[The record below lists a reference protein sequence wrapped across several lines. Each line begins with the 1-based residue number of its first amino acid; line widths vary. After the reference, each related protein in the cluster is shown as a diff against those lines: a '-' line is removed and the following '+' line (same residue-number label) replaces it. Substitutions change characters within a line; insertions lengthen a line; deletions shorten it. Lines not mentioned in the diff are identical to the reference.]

1 MRRLI
6 CGLLALALAAPGLR
20 AEDKP
25 AKAED
30 YKALQKE
37 FEQAQTKLQEKQKE
51 LIQAFQKAKTPEEKK
66 EIVKKFEAAQKE
78 AGLDKFGGRFLAF
91 AEKNPKSP
99 DAYDALF
106 HTLRLSGGPMGPSGL
121 WGKAIAALQKDHVKH
136 ENMAKLARMLGS
148 LKDEATLKL
157 LKAIVEKNPDRKAQ
171 AYACKALAKSPNK
184 DDADKYAKLLKD
196 KYTDVF
202 PDLSVGKKAP
212 EVVSQDLSGKK
223 VKLSD
228 YKGKVV
234 VLDIWATWCGPCKA
248 MIPHERELV
257 KRLKDKPFALISISA
272 DEKKETLTKFL
283 GETPMPWTH
292 WWNGADGG
300 ILADWEINSFP
311 TVYIIDGKG
320 IIRDKINGFRPGVT
334 DKKMDETVETL
345 LKEMGVKIEP
355 AKDEKKDSGKDK
367 KDS

>member
-1 MRRLI
+1 MI
-6 CGLLALALAAPGLR
+6 GGLLALALAAPGLR
-20 AEDKP
+20 ADDKP

-37 FEQAQTKLQEKQKE
+37 FTQAQTKLQEKQKE
-51 LIQAFQKAKTPEEKK
+51 LVQAFQKAKTQEEKK
-66 EIVKKFEAAQKE
+66 EIAKKFETLQKE
-78 AGLDKFGGRFLAF
+78 LDKFGARFLAY
-91 AEKNPKSP
+91 AEKNPKAP

-106 HTLRLSGGPMGPSGL
+106 QTLRLSGGPMGKSGL
-121 WGKAIAALQKDHVKH
+121 WGKAMAALQKDQVKN
-136 ENMAKLARMLGS
+136 ENMAKLVPLLGGS
-148 LKDEATLKL
+148 KDEATIKL
-157 LKAIVEKNPDRKAQ
+157 LKAIVEQNPNPKTQ
-171 AYACKALAKSPNK
+171 AHACKALAKSPNK

-196 KYTDVF
+196 KYADVF

-234 VLDIWATWCGPCKA
+234 VLDIWATWCGPCRA

-292 WWNGADGG
+292 WWNGSDGG
-300 ILADWEINSFP
+300 ILADWEVQFFP
-311 TVYIIDGKG
+311 TIYVLDAKGVIRYKGVRGKQ
-320 IIRDKINGFRPGVT
+320 
-334 DKKMDETVETL
+334 MDEAVETL

-355 AKDEKKDSGKDK
+355 AKEEKKDSGKDK